1 MMMTG
6 GGDMHSA
13 RSHTHYTTQRTTKTK
28 TKTPTKTKQKVKLA
42 ISHALAQCTKLS
54 VYEERITDLVLAT
67 KHLPESLAADGT
79 VKISR
84 KQIARLIGTVFLQ
97 RASVN
102 LLSTVLDT
110 PEFFWSAPDHLQVAV
125 GVCVRVSCVCV
136 LTLVGAW
143 GGRRCLL
150 AFSWLLCRFPQ
161 FHKHTPKKQ
170 NTPHKHNT
178 TNNTNPKTL
187 YERAC
192 EYLELETRGE
202 LSWAEFVCGGG

>member
-1 MMMTG
+1 MCGCAVVTPPPPNT
-6 GGDMHSA
+6 
-13 RSHTHYTTQRTTKTK
+13 HTHAQK
-28 TKTPTKTKQKVKLA
+28 KQA
-42 ISHALAQCTKLS
+42 
-54 VYEERITDLVLAT
+54 
-67 KHLPESLAADGT
+67 KHLLIITPKPKTQPKTQNKGA
-79 VKISR
+79 VKISSKR
-84 KQIARLIGTVFLQ
+84 IAQLIGQVFLQ
-97 RASVN
+97 RSAVN

>member
-1 MMMTG
+1 MLCAVRC
-6 GGDMHSA
+6 GDDDDGRRRYA
-13 RSHTHYTTQRTTKTK
+13 QRALTHTLHDTTHNKNQNKKTN
-28 TKTPTKTKQKVKLA
+28 KTKQKVKLA

-110 PEFFWSAPDHLQVAV
+110 PEFFWSAPDHLQ
-125 GVCVRVSCVCV
+125 
-136 LTLVGAW
+136 
-143 GGRRCLL
+143 
-150 AFSWLLCRFPQ
+150 
-161 FHKHTPKKQ
+161 
-170 NTPHKHNT
+170 
-178 TNNTNPKTL
+178 TL
-187 YERAC
+187 YKRVC

-202 LSWAEFVCGGG
+202 WFCC